1 MAQRQVF
8 DGIQSSGGTSEV
20 VITPCMMS
28 YVRSSYSRYSDAL
41 KRKKEAQSEEEK
53 KRVQKREATQK
64 IKELKAKRS
73 KLTAKLLAEAR
84 DIQKEFERLDKLSK
98 S

>member
-8 DGIQSSGGTSEV
+8 DGIQSSGGISEI
-20 VITPCMMS
+20 VITLSLMS
-28 YVRSSYSRYSDAL
+28 YVRSSHSRYSDAL
-41 KRKKEAQSEEEK
+41 KRKREAQSEEET

-73 KLTAKLLAEAR
+73 ELTAELQTETR
-84 DIQKEFERLDKLSK
+84 DIQKEIERLDKFSK